1 MARDITSDF
10 NTAIK
15 STVVQPIFAIEL
27 EFSDG
32 TLRFWNGY
40 GSITMTAGGSSKVF
54 TGTGD
59 LLSISPVEESSTLQ
73 MNGIS
78 VALTGIKSSLVSTAL
93 SAQYTNRDAA
103 LYMGLY
109 NASGSVIADVYTLF
123 KGKMDVLNIT
133 EQADT
138 ATITLNIE
146 SRLVSFEQPL
156 NRMLT
161 LEDQQVDYSSDLGF
175 EFISDLQDKEI
186 IWGKKTQ

>member
-78 VALTGIKSSLVSTAL
+78 VALTGITSSLVSTAL
-93 SAQYTNRDAA
+93 TAQYTNRDAA

>member
-78 VALTGIKSSLVSTAL
+78 VALTGIKSSLVSSAL
-93 SAQYTNRDAA
+93 SAEYTNRDAA

-109 NASGSVIADVYTLF
+109 NTSGAVIADVYTLF

>member
-15 STVVQPIFAIEL
+15 DTTVQPIFAIEL

-32 TLRFWNGY
+32 TLRFWSGY
-40 GSITMTAGGSSKVF
+40 GDITMTAGGSSKTF

-59 LLSISPVEESSTLQ
+59 LLTISPIGESSTLQ
-73 MNGIS
+73 MQGIT

-93 SAQYTNRDAA
+93 TAQYTNRNGT

-109 NASGSVIADVYTLF
+109 NSSGAVIDDVYTLF
-123 KGKMDVLNIT
+123 KGKMDVLNINEGAET
-133 EQADT
+133 S
-138 ATITLNIE
+138 TITLKIE
-146 SRLVSFEQPL
+146 SRLVSFELPL
-156 NRMLT
+156 NRMYT
-161 LEDQQVDYSSDLGF
+161 LEDQQVDYSTDLGF
-175 EFISDLQDKEI
+175 EFISNLQDKEI

>member
-78 VALTGIKSSLVSTAL
+78 VALTGIKSSLVSSAL

>member
-93 SAQYTNRDAA
+93 TAQYTNRDAA

>member
-1 MARDITSDF
+1 MARDITSEF

-15 STVVQPIFAIEL
+15 NTVVQPIFAIEL

-32 TLRFWNGY
+32 TLRFWTGY

>member
-32 TLRFWNGY
+32 TLRFWTGY

-93 SAQYTNRDAA
+93 SAQYTNRNAA
-103 LYMGLY
+103 LYMGLF
-109 NASGSVIADVYTLF
+109 NTSGSVIADVYTLF

>member
-15 STVVQPIFAIEL
+15 DTVVQPIFAIEL

-32 TLRFWNGY
+32 TLRFWSGY
-40 GSITMTAGGSSKVF
+40 GDITMTAGGSSKTF

-59 LLSISPVEESSTLQ
+59 LLTISPIGESSTLQ
-73 MNGIS
+73 MQGIT

-93 SAQYTNRDAA
+93 TAQYTNRNGT

-109 NASGSVIADVYTLF
+109 NSSGAVIDDVYTLF
-123 KGKMDVLNIT
+123 KGKMDVLNINEGAET
-133 EQADT
+133 S
-138 ATITLNIE
+138 TITLKIE
-146 SRLVSFEQPL
+146 SRLVSFELPL
-156 NRMLT
+156 NRMYT
-161 LEDQQVDYSSDLGF
+161 LEDQQVDYSTDLGF
-175 EFISDLQDKEI
+175 EFISNLQDKEI

>member
-15 STVVQPIFAIEL
+15 DTVVKPLFAIEL

-32 TLRFWNGY
+32 TLRFWSGY
-40 GSITMTAGGSSKVF
+40 GNITMTAGGSSKTF

-59 LLSISPVEESSTLQ
+59 LLTISPISESSTLQ
-73 MNGIS
+73 MQGIT
-78 VALTGIKSSLVSTAL
+78 VALTGIKSSLISTAL
-93 SAQYTNRDAA
+93 SAQYTNRNGS
-103 LYMGLY
+103 LYMGLI
-109 NASGSVIADVYTLF
+109 NSSGAVIGDVYTLF
-123 KGKMDVLNIT
+123 QGKMDVLNISEGAET
-133 EQADT
+133 S
-138 ATITLNIE
+138 TITLNIE
-146 SRLVSFEQPL
+146 SRLVTFDLPL

-175 EFISDLQDKEI
+175 EFISNLQDKEI

>member
-15 STVVQPIFAIEL
+15 DTVVQPIFAIEL

-32 TLRFWNGY
+32 TLRFWTGY
-40 GSITMTAGGSSKVF
+40 GDITMTAGGSSKTF

-59 LLSISPVEESSTLQ
+59 LLNISPIGESSTLQ
-73 MNGIS
+73 MQGIT

-93 SAQYTNRDAA
+93 TAQYTNRNGT
-103 LYMGLY
+103 LYMGLL
-109 NASGSVIADVYTLF
+109 NSSGAVIADVYTLF
-123 KGKMDVLNIT
+123 KGKMDVLNINEGAET
-133 EQADT
+133 S
-138 ATITLNIE
+138 TITLKIE
-146 SRLVSFEQPL
+146 SRLVSFDLPL

-161 LEDQQVDYSSDLGF
+161 LEDQQVDYSTDLGF
-175 EFISDLQDKEI
+175 EFISNLQDKEI

>member
-15 STVVQPIFAIEL
+15 STVVEPLFAVEL

-32 TLRFWNGY
+32 TLRFWSGY

-54 TGTGD
+54 TGAGD
-59 LLSISPVEESSTLQ
+59 FLSVSPIEESSTLQ
-73 MNGIS
+73 MNGIA
-78 VALTGIKSSLVSTAL
+78 VALTGIKSSLISSAL
-93 SAQYTNRDAA
+93 TAQYTNRNAA
-103 LYMGLY
+103 LYMGLF
-109 NASGSVIADVYTLF
+109 NTSGSVIADVYTLF

-133 EQADT
+133 EQGET
-138 ATITLNIE
+138 ATISLNIE

-161 LEDQQVDYSSDLGF
+161 LEDQQVDYSSDIGF

>member
-15 STVVQPIFAIEL
+15 NTVVQPIFAIEL

>member
-15 STVVQPIFAIEL
+15 DTVVKPLFAIEL

-32 TLRFWNGY
+32 TLRFWTGY
-40 GSITMTAGGSSKVF
+40 GSITMTAGGSSKTF

-59 LLSISPVEESSTLQ
+59 LLTISPIGESSTLQ
-73 MNGIS
+73 MQGIT
-78 VALTGIKSSLVSTAL
+78 VALTGIKSSLISSAL
-93 SAQYTNRDAA
+93 SAQYTNRNGT
-103 LYMGLY
+103 LYMGLF
-109 NASGSVIADVYTLF
+109 NSSGAVIGDVYTLF
-123 KGKMDVLNIT
+123 KGKMDVLNINEGPET
-133 EQADT
+133 S
-138 ATITLNIE
+138 TISLNIE
-146 SRLVSFEQPL
+146 SRLVTFDLPL

-175 EFISDLQDKEI
+175 EFISNLQDKEI

>member
-15 STVVQPIFAIEL
+15 DTVVQPIFAIEL

-32 TLRFWNGY
+32 TLRFWTGY
-40 GSITMTAGGSSKVF
+40 GDITMTAGGSSKTF

-59 LLSISPVEESSTLQ
+59 LLTISPIGESSTLQ
-73 MNGIS
+73 MQGIT

-93 SAQYTNRDAA
+93 TAQYTNRNGT

-109 NASGSVIADVYTLF
+109 NSSGAVIDDVYTLF
-123 KGKMDVLNIT
+123 KGKMDVLNINEGAET
-133 EQADT
+133 S
-138 ATITLNIE
+138 TITLKIE
-146 SRLVSFEQPL
+146 SRLVSFELPL
-156 NRMLT
+156 NRMYT
-161 LEDQQVDYSSDLGF
+161 LEDQQVDYSTDLGF
-175 EFISDLQDKEI
+175 EFISNLQDKEI